1 MAVLSNIL
9 SVTRYADDINAVE
22 RVMESSAANIL
33 QGDVDAI
40 EHQFHYKWS
49 IPRRKEW
56 LYDMPS

>member
-1 MAVLSNIL
+1 MLMAVLSNIL

-40 EHQFHYKWS
+40 EHQFHYK
-49 IPRRKEW
+49 
-56 LYDMPS
+56 